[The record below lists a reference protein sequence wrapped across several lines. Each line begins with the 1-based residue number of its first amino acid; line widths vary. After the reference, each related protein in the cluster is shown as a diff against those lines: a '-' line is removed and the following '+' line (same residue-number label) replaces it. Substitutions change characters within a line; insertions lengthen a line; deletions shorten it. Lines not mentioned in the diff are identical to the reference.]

1 MIEAFEEGYLARQRA
16 EPTSSC
22 EHASGSTHQRAW
34 VRGWTEA
41 QVDERT
47 ALDADGEANLD

>member
-41 QVDERT
+41 QVVERT
-47 ALDADGEANLD
+47 ALDGDGEANPD